1 MGFPQWLDIYEE
13 AWADER
19 APAGRSCPECG
30 RAELGLAFVRPASSS
45 SGVMAAL
52 WCGACLHGV
61 FLGNCSEPESGRIWS
76 RDEAR
81 RAGLVPNYTVIPP
94 V

>member
-1 MGFPQWLDIYEE
+1 MGFLQWLDIYEE

-19 APAGRSCPECG
+19 ALAGRSCPECG
-30 RAELGLAFVRPASSS
+30 RADLGLAFVRPPSSS
-45 SGVMAAL
+45 RGVMAAL
-52 WCGACLHGV
+52 WCDVCLHGV
-61 FLGNCSEPESGRIWS
+61 FLGNCSEPESVRIRS

-81 RAGLVPNYTVIPP
+81 RERLVPNYTVIPP